1 MLIVFALLNY
11 LSMMYFSAITTVDVN
26 LLLYMT
32 RLRFLLTSGLVLEAF
47 LLFNLRFKPTESKEL
62 RVILGSF
69 GVMIVAV
76 WYLLIVRQV
85 SLCFSRKTS

>member
-1 MLIVFALLNY
+1 
-11 LSMMYFSAITTVDVN
+11 MYFNAITTVDVD

-32 RLRFLLTSGLVLEAF
+32 RLRFLLTSVVVLEAF

-62 RVILGSF
+62 RVVLVSI

-76 WYLLIVRQV
+76 WYLIVLRKV
-85 SLCFSRKTS
+85 SESRE